1 MKQTRRASPRILP
14 TWLAILAIALQ
25 GLWPLIAQAKPA
37 APSLLLPLCS
47 VDGVAHYIELA
58 PSEAPLDERSA
69 VHHEHCQLCV
79 FGSDRVAALP
89 AASIPVLVVETAL
102 EDAPLRSFVVSPETP
117 SYLPAQPRA
126 PPAYS

>member
-1 MKQTRRASPRILP
+1 M
-14 TWLAILAIALQ
+14 ALQ

-37 APSLLLPLCS
+37 APSLLLPVCS
-47 VDGVAHYIELA
+47 VDGVTHYIELA

-69 VHHEHCQLCV
+69 AHHEHCQLCV

-102 EDAPLRSFVVSPETP
+102 EDAPVRSVVASPEPP